1 MTAGLRWFSF
11 CLVSAVSSAILQKNA
26 PFFFLYPALLGADSL
41 YLVASTGVTPVAIPD
56 RFSHSDEDGESG
68 HEIVMRKIA
77 GLHCISIL
85 PEAIPRTFKMY
96 GTNWMQKSAPDRIP
110 IATPPVAINNIC
122 LTMKETSC
130 FLVMPKDW
138 SRP

>member
-1 MTAGLRWFSF
+1 MVFFLSCFS
-11 CLVSAVSSAILQKNA
+11 CSSAILQKNA
-26 PFFFLYPALLGADSL
+26 PFFFLYPALFGADPL
-41 YLVASTGVTPVAIPD
+41 YFVASTGVTPVAIRIGFRIPM
-56 RFSHSDEDGESG
+56 RMESPVTR
-68 HEIVMRKIA
+68 IVMRKIA